1 MGSECR
7 KKTDI
12 LSLVWGDVTA
22 HKWLSIYSILTINI
36 FYLTNSS
43 AAVALILLSVACS
56 FSVCFNTAIL
66 VGDFSVSLGGYGSIL
81 LSEDPVNMADLF
93 LCRLCSHS
101 DFCLGVCRLLMF
113 PGPPGAAK
121 GRVYHDPGLIEFLW
135 IWICGL
141 FYAHFV
147 LYEFSKNN
155 FLTSETKWISN
166 VVILDHILTQK
177 HNFVIH

>member
-7 KKTDI
+7 KKNDI

-22 HKWLSIYSILTINI
+22 HKWVSIYSFLTINI
-36 FYLTNSS
+36 FCLTSSS

-56 FSVCFNTAIL
+56 FSVCCNTTIL
-66 VGDFSVSLGGYGSIL
+66 AGDFSVPLRGYGSIL

-93 LCRLCSHS
+93 LGRLCSHS

-135 IWICGL
+135 IRICGL
-141 FYAHFV
+141 FLCALCLLWV
-147 LYEFSKNN
+147 
-155 FLTSETKWISN
+155 
-166 VVILDHILTQK
+166 
-177 HNFVIH
+177 